1 MKRPS
6 IPVGKYDID
15 DRKDLHPYGKGVE
28 YDPAE
33 LKRGIEVEKEHA
45 DLYKHLKSL
54 YPDFRMSLDE
64 FAEWIAK
71 GHLREIKDYYTR
83 LDRMESEAKGD

>member
-1 MKRPS
+1 M
-6 IPVGKYDID
+6 
-15 DRKDLHPYGKGVE
+15 GKGLTE
-28 YDPAE
+28 FLSKGEDESPQYDPAE

-71 GHLREIKDYYTR
+71 AHLREIKDYYTR
-83 LDRMESEAKGD
+83 LDRMEKEAGEGE